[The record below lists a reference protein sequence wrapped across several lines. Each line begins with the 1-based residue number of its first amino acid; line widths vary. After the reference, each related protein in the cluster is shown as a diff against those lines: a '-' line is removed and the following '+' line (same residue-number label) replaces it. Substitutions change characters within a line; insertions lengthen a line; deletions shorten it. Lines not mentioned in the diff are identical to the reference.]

1 MTEGLSVL
9 VLYNTN
15 PPHLQRAFSESEL
28 GVLDEVNAVCKAL
41 KALGIP
47 HRQAGVQN
55 LREVSGILATAGER
69 LVFNLVEGF
78 AENPADATMVPSL
91 CRAWRR
97 GWTGNDTAPQLLTL
111 DKWQTKAALRQ
122 NGLPTPQALIIEQE
136 SKIRGEL
143 FPGPYIVK
151 PLRADASEGIDS
163 RSVVPAKD
171 ERLYDAVQR
180 IHDQFGDSAMIEQ
193 YIDGRELN
201 VSVLWKDN
209 DAIVLPLAEIDFSAF
224 DASRVKIVGY
234 EAKWRQD
241 SFEYQ
246 NTPRVIPAP
255 LPEEVAQQV
264 RELSISACRAVG
276 CDDYCRVDFRLD
288 DQLRPY
294 ILEVN
299 ANPDISPE
307 AGFAA
312 ALQAAGIAFSQFVAS
327 CIDRAHDRMRNHSI
341 APTAIVA
348 NAQSTGTTIRFVRS
362 GDLEP
367 TIAMLESTH
376 FFYPAEVEVAREV
389 LAESISHGP
398 TGHYQ
403 SLVLE
408 EAGRILGWICFGPT
422 PCTLGTFDIYWL
434 AVDHSTQGRGLGSLL
449 LDDSHRRIAE
459 REGRLIIVETSG
471 RERYDPTRAFYER
484 RGYALSARCK
494 DFYAPGD
501 DKIIYTRFLV

>member
-1 MTEGLSVL
+1 MQIPRG
-9 VLYNTN
+9 
-15 PPHLQRAFSESEL
+15 A
-28 GVLDEVNAVCKAL
+28 
-41 KALGIP
+41 GIP
-47 HRQAGVQN
+47 HRQAGVRN
-55 LREVSGILATAGER
+55 LREVAGILATAGER

-78 AENPADATMVPSL
+78 AENPADAMMVPSL

-122 NGLPTPQALIIEQE
+122 NGLPTPQALIIEQG

-163 RSVVPAKD
+163 RSVVAAKD

-180 IHDQFGDSAMIEQ
+180 IHEQFDDSAMIEQ

-209 DAIVLPLAEIDFSAF
+209 DATVLPLAEIDFSAF

-255 LPEEVAQQV
+255 LPEQVAQQV

-299 ANPDISPE
+299 ANPDISPD

-327 CIDRAHDRMRNHSI
+327 CIDRAHDRLRNHSI
-341 APTAIVA
+341 PPTPI
-348 NAQSTGTTIRFVRS
+348 NEKFDGHDDPLCSFGRS
-362 GDLEP
+362 GADDRHAGGHELFLSGRGGSRP
-367 TIAMLESTH
+367 
-376 FFYPAEVEVAREV
+376 R
-389 LAESISHGP
+389 GP
-398 TGHYQ
+398 
-403 SLVLE
+403 
-408 EAGRILGWICFGPT
+408 GRI
-422 PCTLGTFDIYWL
+422 
-434 AVDHSTQGRGLGSLL
+434 
-449 LDDSHRRIAE
+449 HR
-459 REGRLIIVETSG
+459 
-471 RERYDPTRAFYER
+471 PRAH
-484 RGYALSARCK
+484 GALSVAGPRRK
-494 DFYAPGD
+494 RPHPGLDLFWTHTLYAGDF
-501 DKIIYTRFLV
+501 

>member
-15 PPHLQRAFSESEL
+15 PPDMPRAFAESEL

-41 KALGIP
+41 TELGIP
-47 HRQAGVQN
+47 HRSVGVKN
-55 LREVSGILATAGER
+55 LREVAGNLATSAER
-69 LVFNLVEGF
+69 IVFNLVEGF
-78 AENPADATMVPSL
+78 AENHADAMMVPSL

-97 GWTGNDTAPQLLTL
+97 GWTGNDTAAQLLTL

-122 NGLPTPQALIIEQE
+122 NGLPTPQALIIDDA

-151 PLRADASEGIDS
+151 PLCADASEGIDS
-163 RSVVPAKD
+163 RSVVTSRDDK
-171 ERLYDAVQR
+171 LYAAVQR
-180 IHDQFGDSAMIEQ
+180 IHDQFGHSAMIEQ

-209 DAIVLPLAEIDFSAF
+209 AAKVLPLAEIDFSAF

-255 LPEEVAQQV
+255 LPDEVARQV
-264 RELSISACRAVG
+264 RELSIAACRAVG

-294 ILEVN
+294 ILEIN
-299 ANPDISPE
+299 ANPDISPD

-312 ALQAAGIAFSQFVAS
+312 ALQAEGVAFSQFVAA
-327 CIDRAHDRMRNHSI
+327 CIDRAHDRLRRHSL
-341 APTAIVA
+341 PSTPVPHGT
-348 NAQSTGTTIRFVRS
+348 TGTNIRHTKE

-367 TIAMLESTH
+367 TLAMLEGTH

-389 LAESISHGP
+389 LAEAIAHGP

-408 EAGRILGWICFGPT
+408 ENGRILGWICFGPT

-434 AVDHSTQGRGLGSLL
+434 AIDQSTQGRGLGTLL
-449 LDDSHRRIAE
+449 LDDSLRRIAD
-459 REGRLIIVETSG
+459 REGRLVIVETSG
-471 RERYDPTRAFYER
+471 RERYDPTRAFYEK
-484 RGYALSARCK
+484 RGFALSARSK

-501 DKIIYTRFLV
+501 DKIIYTRFLA